1 VHSVRILFAVLILC
15 SFTSLYANQ
24 EDASVKE
31 NQRSVIREKY
41 QNTNSTRLG
50 DIIREIQQVLYDRT
64 SQASTLLEHARVQ
77 QETAPLLS
85 EQGQIISLL
94 KERSDGGDIEAG
106 FHYSRFIAFRC
117 AGFVKRKTGN
127 LAEAYCSIAKKE
139 LEAQSERGDPR
150 TMEILAQWY
159 ESGIYFEKSNYIA
172 AEWYAKIMKLAIKN
186 GFKGLAAKNLE
197 IVDRLYPKYPDLEV
211 LRRTIVSMN

>member
-1 VHSVRILFAVLILC
+1 MPSVRIICVVLLLC
-15 SFTSLYANQ
+15 SLTSLYANQ
-24 EDASVKE
+24 EDESIKE
-31 NQRSVIREKY
+31 NHRSVIREKY
-41 QNTNSTRLG
+41 QKTNSTRLG
-50 DIIREIQQVLYDRT
+50 EIIREIQQVLYDRT
-64 SQASTLLEHARVQ
+64 SQAGTLIEHARVQ
-77 QETAPLLS
+77 QESAPLSS
-85 EQGQIISLL
+85 EQGHIIALL
-94 KERSDGGDIEAG
+94 KERSDNGDIEAG

-117 AGFVKRKTGN
+117 AGFLKQKAGN
-127 LAEAYCSIAKKE
+127 LAERYCPIAKKE

-172 AEWYAKIMKLAIKN
+172 AEWYAKILKLAIKH
-186 GFKGLAAKNLE
+186 GFKGLAANNLE